1 MNRYNAM
8 KLKISHHLIY
18 TYNNAVLLDPQLLY
32 IYPRSLPHQQLIDYR
47 LTISPSPSNVAV
59 NLDSE
64 GNVQQFVFFPNN
76 EVRTLEVNVE
86 MVLHSDDFNALNF
99 ILFPFDTKQFPFLY
113 DHRINKYLVPYLAR
127 TDITAKVEQFARK
140 IAADV
145 NWETVPFLIQLAE
158 YISNDFTYEQRE
170 TGDAYSPDE
179 ILKYRVGSCRD
190 YSRLY
195 ISTCR
200 SLGIAARFVS
210 GYLFGNLLQDHE
222 LHAWAEVY
230 LPGAGWRGFDPTIG
244 AAISGNHVS
253 VAASADFNSIAPV
266 MGSFRGNATSKL
278 ITEVDIQQI
287 KN

>member
-1 MNRYNAM
+1 M
-8 KLKISHHLIY
+8 KLQINHHLIY
-18 TYNNAVLLDPQLLY
+18 TYSSAILLDPQLLY
-32 IYPRSLPHQQLIDYR
+32 IYPRRLPHQTLIDYK
-47 LTISPSPSNVAV
+47 LTISPNPSNISI

-64 GNVQQFVFFPNN
+64 GNVQQFVFFPQNSVN
-76 EVRTLEVNVE
+76 TLEVNVDI
-86 MVLHSDDFNALNF
+86 VLQSEEINSLQFVLY
-99 ILFPFDTKQFPFLY
+99 PFETKQFPFLY
-113 DHRINKYLVPYLAR
+113 DQRINKYLVPYLAR
-127 TDITAKVEQFARK
+127 TDITIKVEQFARK
-140 IAADV
+140 IAAEV
-145 NWETVPFLIQLAE
+145 HWETVPFLVRLAE
-158 YISNDFTYEQRE
+158 YISTEFVYEHRE
-170 TGDAYSPDE
+170 TGAAYSPEE
-179 ILKYRVGSCRD
+179 ILKFRVGSCRD

-244 AAISGNHVS
+244 STISANHVS

-278 ITEVDIQQI
+278 TTEVSIQQI
-287 KN
+287 NC